1 MDIEND
7 SFEMD
12 GDFLKGVAPVNVEHT
27 ELKLKDEFAPWH
39 KPRKQWIRDKQWAA
53 LIGALIDRL
62 KLQESGRS
70 LDYLSL
76 PGLDL
81 LDVRA
86 LEETLTAK
94 RVKIKYLGLNH
105 ISEEDKESR
114 AELNLSENE
123 VRALDFVEQGSLVIS
138 EQFEKIADHQSIAGG
153 RVLQEH
159 KTFDVVNVDLCA
171 SFADK
176 KPGTSSSL
184 YQAIYKLIM
193 HQSFYRSEDWL
204 FLITTRTDKKKVD
217 FDALKVLLNTA
228 FETVSEDI
236 IQEFLSGKAGVDL
249 NKIKSKDFSQGD
261 LTTDQHRTCFTS
273 SLSIWKST
281 SLLQG
286 EAKSSSKLCPMV
298 GYHVESTDAV
308 ADMVS
313 MAFWCSR
320 LPLVAHDKS
329 GLSGASI
336 NKKAQTPEQVHN
348 AQARRAFERSLQCI
362 DLDEYLEK
370 NPDEYRESLERSKN
384 LLKKA
389 RYSIDRYDEWV
400 EQQKR
405 RAHEMIG
412 R

>member
-1 MDIEND
+1 
-7 SFEMD
+7 
-12 GDFLKGVAPVNVEHT
+12 
-27 ELKLKDEFAPWH
+27 
-39 KPRKQWIRDKQWAA
+39 
-53 LIGALIDRL
+53 
-62 KLQESGRS
+62 
-70 LDYLSL
+70 
-76 PGLDL
+76 
-81 LDVRA
+81 
-86 LEETLTAK
+86 
-94 RVKIKYLGLNH
+94 
-105 ISEEDKESR
+105 
-114 AELNLSENE
+114 
-123 VRALDFVEQGSLVIS
+123 
-138 EQFEKIADHQSIAGG
+138 
-153 RVLQEH
+153 
-159 KTFDVVNVDLCA
+159 
-171 SFADK
+171 
-176 KPGTSSSL
+176 
-184 YQAIYKLIM
+184 
-193 HQSFYRSEDWL
+193 
-204 FLITTRTDKKKVD
+204 
-217 FDALKVLLNTA
+217 
-228 FETVSEDI
+228 
-236 IQEFLSGKAGVDL
+236 
-249 NKIKSKDFSQGD
+249 
-261 LTTDQHRTCFTS
+261 
-273 SLSIWKST
+273 
-281 SLLQG
+281 
-286 EAKSSSKLCPMV
+286 MV

>member
-217 FDALKVLLNTA
+217 SALNLSRYKL
-228 FETVSEDI
+228 
-236 IQEFLSGKAGVDL
+236 FL
-249 NKIKSKDFSQGD
+249 
-261 LTTDQHRTCFTS
+261 
-273 SLSIWKST
+273 
-281 SLLQG
+281 
-286 EAKSSSKLCPMV
+286 
-298 GYHVESTDAV
+298 
-308 ADMVS
+308 
-313 MAFWCSR
+313 
-320 LPLVAHDKS
+320 
-329 GLSGASI
+329 
-336 NKKAQTPEQVHN
+336 
-348 AQARRAFERSLQCI
+348 
-362 DLDEYLEK
+362 
-370 NPDEYRESLERSKN
+370 
-384 LLKKA
+384 
-389 RYSIDRYDEWV
+389 
-400 EQQKR
+400 
-405 RAHEMIG
+405 
-412 R
+412 